1 MSIFNDF
8 LSGSRM
14 FVSSRTIG
22 TFAFDIVTSEAH
34 QSNLRLTKNPVES
47 GAAIADHSV
56 LEPKEVTVYGIMVGY
71 TPPQYLNQATGY
83 ELSGMLKQFP
93 LPLSVQAVTDQAIGM
108 VNRYA
113 SMVVG
118 AIESIARPLA
128 PWLPDGWGF
137 GLDSSATLD
146 RIGKAYE
153 DLLALQK
160 KGEPLEVQ
168 TGIRLYKNM
177 MITGI
182 AIVQQKDG
190 SAEFGI
196 TLEEVFI
203 VDTVIAG
210 GLSVKS
216 PIQTS
221 PAGASKSGR
230 SKEQAAPTKQHGK
243 TQPKPKEGSKSG
255 LAHGRDWFKN
265 L

>member
-8 LSGSRM
+8 LGGSRM
-14 FVSSRTIG
+14 FVSTRSIG

-34 QSNLRLTKNPVES
+34 QSNLRVTENPVES

-56 LEPKEVTVYGIMVGY
+56 LEPKEVTVYGVMVGY

-83 ELSGMLKQFP
+83 DLGGMLKQFP
-93 LPLSVQAVTDQAIGM
+93 LPFSVQAVTTQAISM

-113 SMVVG
+113 SMVIG
-118 AIESIARPLA
+118 AIDAIARPLA
-128 PWLPDGWGF
+128 PWLPDAWGF
-137 GLDSSATLD
+137 GSDSSATLD
-146 RIGKAYE
+146 RIGKAHE

-160 KGEPLEVQ
+160 KGEPIDVQ
-168 TGIRLYKNM
+168 TGIRAYKNM
-177 MITGI
+177 MVAGV
-182 AIVQQKDG
+182 AVVQQKDG

-196 TLEEVFI
+196 TLREVFI
-203 VDTVIAG
+203 VDTMIAG

-216 PIQTS
+216 PTQTS
-221 PAGASKSGR
+221 PAGANKSGR
-230 SKEQAAPTKQHGK
+230 SKEQAAATKQHGK
-243 TQPKPKEGSKSG
+243 TQPKQSSKSG